1 VDEDTWHSQVFTQ
14 HWQTVRRLVARRLP
28 YGLADLADDITQE
41 VFMIAWVRRA
51 RIDHENPFPW
61 LYHTAVNLLR
71 NRVRRIRT
79 AQRHTI
85 SAEAAWDTVAETAAQ
100 NPYGKR
106 DVEVSVDLNHALA
119 ALSRTERELYLLAYL
134 DGKSSGEIAQL
145 LRLKPAAVRKRLE
158 RMRSRLRARLGQD
171 YLNSLCQ
178 THTSNPMTS
187 PETRR

>member
-61 LYHTAVNLLR
+61 LYHTAINLLR
-71 NRVRRIRT
+71 NRVRRMRT

-85 SAEAAWDTVAETAAQ
+85 SAEPAWDTIADG
-100 NPYGKR
+100 PFDKR

-158 RMRSRLRARLGQD
+158 RMRNRLRARLGQD
-171 YLNSLCQ
+171 YLDSLCPMF
-178 THTSNPMTS
+178 TPGPMTF